1 MFLRNKK
8 MNQKIKLLTAA
19 TLMFS
24 INVLAAA
31 TPATSSST
39 ATPESVKAPAKSKI
53 SVGYFGQVNT
63 TSIGSPSKNTPGN
76 WTAKSDDTIN
86 LYSSLGVGY
95 KLTDELTVKVA
106 NRFEYRPATG
116 SGSDFKL
123 LNHRLF
129 AEKANLIN
137 RGGFNLKGSA
147 GLEFPSEKKARETNH
162 MFLTLD

>member
-1 MFLRNKK
+1 MNK
-8 MNQKIKLLTAA
+8 KIKLLTAA
-19 TLMFS
+19 TITLS
-24 INVLAAA
+24 INVMAAA

-53 SVGYFGQVNT
+53 SVAYFGQVNT

-76 WTAKSDDTIN
+76 WTSKSDETIN

-95 KLTDELTVKVA
+95 KLTDELSIKLA

-116 SGSDFKL
+116 AGHDFKL

-129 AEKANLIN
+129 AEKIRAM
-137 RGGFNLKGSA
+137 
-147 GLEFPSEKKARETNH
+147 E
-162 MFLTLD
+162 